1 MSKSPKNRRGA
12 VAVEFAMVAPLF
24 LFLVFG
30 LFEFGRMLMLHQA
43 LTNATREGCRAAGL
57 ASCIDTSRVDSAV
70 RDYLAS
76 VVGDNAADAAIVR
89 VTMPSS
95 LNGVTSGTDLTV
107 GVEVDFKDVSWLP
120 IGHLRS
126 TAVISS
132 EARRKRE

>member
-1 MSKSPKNRRGA
+1 
-12 VAVEFAMVAPLF
+12 MVAPLF
-24 LFLVFG
+24 LLLVFG
-30 LFEFGRMLMLHQA
+30 LFEFGRMLMVHQA

-57 ASCIDTSRVDSAV
+57 ASSIDTSKVDSAV
-70 RDYLAS
+70 RNYLDS
-76 VVGDNAADAAIVR
+76 VVGDKAADAALVR

-95 LNGVTSGTDLTV
+95 LNGVPSGTDLIV

-120 IGHLRS
+120 IGYLGR